1 MKDGRKGF
9 HKSMR
14 NKFKSFISMT
24 LATLLL
30 LTMLI
35 VSASA
40 AEARASDLILNRSC
54 IVTAAD
60 SGKIAVNFSVTT
72 SGIVSRLGAQ
82 SMKFYS
88 QNGSS
93 WTFEDSYG
101 QYDSGMSISNN
112 YTFDNTVYYQGTS
125 GVKYKVVVTLFATNS
140 SGTTDTRNYTLYVT
154 A

>member
-1 MKDGRKGF
+1 
-9 HKSMR
+9 MR

-54 IVTAAD
+54 KVTAAD

-112 YTFDNTVYYQGTS
+112 YTFDNTVYYQGTITINLDRKAGQPVRLS
-125 GVKYKVVVTLFATNS
+125 FHLVPKLQ
-140 SGTTDTRNYTLYVT
+140 
-154 A
+154 

>member
-1 MKDGRKGF
+1 
-9 HKSMR
+9 MR

-54 IVTAAD
+54 KVTAAD
-60 SGKIAVNFSVTT
+60 SGKIAVNFSV
-72 SGIVSRLGAQ
+72 VSRLGAQ

>member
-1 MKDGRKGF
+1 
-9 HKSMR
+9 MR

-54 IVTAAD
+54 KVTAAD

-112 YTFDNTVYYQGTS
+112 YTFDNTVYYQGLPALNIKLLLLCLLRIQVARLTHAIIRS
-125 GVKYKVVVTLFATNS
+125 M
-140 SGTTDTRNYTLYVT
+140 
-154 A
+154 

>member
-1 MKDGRKGF
+1 M
-9 HKSMR
+9 HS
-14 NKFKSFISMT
+14 KFKTTASMLFI
-24 LATLLL
+24 LCLLL
-30 LTMLI
+30 SILI
-35 VSASA
+35 VPANA
-40 AEARASDLILNRSC
+40 AESRASDLISNRSC
-54 IVTAAD
+54 KVTAAGN
-60 SGKIAVNFSVTT
+60 GKIAINFTVTT
-72 SGIVSRLGAQ
+72 KGVVSRLGAQ

-101 QYDSGMSISNN
+101 QYDSGMSTSNN

-125 GVKYKVVVTLFATNS
+125 GVKYKVVVTLFAANS

>member
-1 MKDGRKGF
+1 
-9 HKSMR
+9 MR
-14 NKFKSFISMT
+14 NKIKAFIST
-24 LATLLL
+24 SLATLLL

-40 AEARASDLILNRSC
+40 TEARASDLILNRSC
-54 IVTAAD
+54 
-60 SGKIAVNFSVTT
+60 KVTT

-101 QYDSGMSISNN
+101 QYESGMSTSNN

-125 GVKYKVVVTLFATNS
+125 GVKY
-140 SGTTDTRNYTLYVT
+140 
-154 A
+154 

>member
-1 MKDGRKGF
+1 M
-9 HKSMR
+9 S
-14 NKFKSFISMT
+14 
-24 LATLLL
+24 
-30 LTMLI
+30 
-35 VSASA
+35 
-40 AEARASDLILNRSC
+40 RSC
-54 IVTAAD
+54 KVTAAD

>member
-1 MKDGRKGF
+1 
-9 HKSMR
+9 
-14 NKFKSFISMT
+14 
-24 LATLLL
+24 
-30 LTMLI
+30 
-35 VSASA
+35 
-40 AEARASDLILNRSC
+40 
-54 IVTAAD
+54 
-60 SGKIAVNFSVTT
+60 
-72 SGIVSRLGAQ
+72 
-82 SMKFYS
+82 MKFYS